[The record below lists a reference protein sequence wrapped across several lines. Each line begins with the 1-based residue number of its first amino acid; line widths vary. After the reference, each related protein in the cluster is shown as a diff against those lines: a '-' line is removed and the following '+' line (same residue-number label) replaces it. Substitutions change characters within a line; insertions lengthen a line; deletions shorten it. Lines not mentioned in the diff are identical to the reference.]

1 MKIDNIP
8 GFPGYYI
15 SKRGRLFSRINFAYD
30 TGNKGCRRVYTQ
42 TWHEVK
48 PYLKKTGKYQV
59 SLYKLHDRKVY
70 TAQIHK
76 LVANVYISNP
86 LKLPFVC
93 HKDDIGTNNHYKNL
107 QWGTAKDNAQMREYN
122 HRIRGIKRTKPKRF
136 NSKDSNPMYGSIRIG
151 NASLYSHKD
160 ILTWYKA
167 YESGSSISEICKQFN
182 VSYKVISRKIKLINS
197 DRSKYLTYLT
207 RLVSDNA

>member
-1 MKIDNIP
+1 MKQDNIP

-15 SKRGRLFSRINFAYD
+15 SKRGRLFSRIQFAYD

-59 SLYKLHDRKVY
+59 SLYKPNDRKVY

-76 LVANVYISNP
+76 LVARVYIPNP

-122 HRIRGIKRTKPKRF
+122 HQVRGIKRHKPKGF
-136 NSKDSNPMYGSIRIG
+136 MSGNSNPMYGSIRIG
-151 NASLYSHKD
+151 NASSYTPND
-160 ILTWYKA
+160 ILNWYKS
-167 YESGSSISEICKQFN
+167 YEAGYSTSDICKQFG
-182 VSYKVISRKIKLINS
+182 VPYRVVSRKIKLINS
-197 DRSKYLTYLT
+197 DKSKYLTYLT
-207 RLVSDNA
+207 RLVSSNV